1 MNNNLTTTNQNAKSA
16 LIKSKNLLNITDS
29 LLSKKAKNLIN
40 EIQFVPYF
48 PDGNTEFI
56 KSVYLSPNENYII
69 SGSDDN
75 TIKLWDI
82 KSKTSVNILD
92 IQIGTITSSVI
103 TPDDKILIIGTEKG
117 SIKSYEIKTGKNIRV
132 FRNHSGSI
140 NLLKITTN
148 GKYLISI
155 SSFNYEQE
163 SYGQEDYETLKIWDI
178 EENCSIKSDESHIGP
193 VTFNE
198 EFLVYKTHYYTDANY
213 YVENIIIRDIE
224 SGRTIDFLEGHAQ
237 KHSTKITSLAITPD
251 GNTIISGGGDNQNDL
266 VFIDEENDYIAE
278 SDSPESIKIWDIKE
292 SRYTDVLRGHTDLV
306 TTLVVT
312 SDGKT
317 IISGSK
323 DKTIKIWDIQS
334 KECINTLKG
343 HIDSVNSIA
352 VTQDGKSIMS
362 RCNNN
367 IAKLWDIKSG
377 KCVYSTYNLN
387 GCLPITVFENEYLN
401 TNEENIGN
409 FIKVNDTPISCR
421 ELTQEEMEHFIKVRD
436 ENIKNSFDK
445 DEKNI
450 YQNNV
455 DDIDIENYEV
465 PF

>member
-1 MNNNLTTTNQNAKSA
+1 MNKNLTSINQSVKSA
-16 LIKSKNLLNITDS
+16 LIKSKSLLNITDS
-29 LLSKKAKNLIN
+29 LLSKKANNLFK
-40 EIQFVPYF
+40 EVQLVPYF
-48 PDGNTEFI
+48 PDGNTEFV
-56 KSVYLSPNENYII
+56 KFVYLSPNENYII
-69 SGSDDN
+69 TGSDDN

-82 KSKTSVNILD
+82 KSKTYVNILD
-92 IQIGTITSSVI
+92 IQIAIITSSAI
-103 TPDDKILIIGTEKG
+103 TPDEKTLIIGTEKG
-117 SIKSYEIKTGKNIRV
+117 TIKSYEIKTGKNISV
-132 FRNHSGSI
+132 FKNHSSSI
-140 NLLKITTN
+140 DLLKITTN
-148 GKYLISI
+148 GKYLISV

-163 SYGQEDYETLKIWDI
+163 NYGQEDYETLKIWDI
-178 EENCSIKSDESHIGP
+178 ENNYSKITDESHINL

-198 EFLVYKTHYYTDANY
+198 KYLVYNIDYYTSENY
-213 YVENIIIRDIE
+213 HIENIIIRDIE
-224 SGRTIDFLEGHAQ
+224 SGKIIDFLEGDTQ

-251 GNTIISGGGDNQNDL
+251 GKTIISGGGDSQDHIVL
-266 VFIDEENDYIAE
+266 KDEGNDYFME
-278 SDSPESIKIWDIKE
+278 SDSSEAIKIWDIKG

-306 TTLVVT
+306 TSLVIT

-317 IISGSK
+317 IISGSR

-334 KECINTLKG
+334 KECTNTLKG
-343 HIDSVNSIA
+343 HINSVNSLA

-367 IAKLWDIKSG
+367 TAKLWDIKSG

-409 FIKVNDTPISCR
+409 FIKVNDTPISYR

-445 DEKNI
+445 DKKNI
-450 YQNNV
+450 YQHNV
-455 DDIDIENYEV
+455 DDIDIEDYEV